1 MNVNQVN
8 LTRPDNTLL
17 TMADVAA
24 STRVDLVAGTVEVT
38 HAVAPHRQYDID
50 AHGIRLAVYEW
61 GSVDDPVLLLIHGG
75 LDFAR
80 TYDVFAPLLAVAGW
94 RVVSWDQRCHGDSEW
109 ASLTNWSADLRDAAA
124 VIDHVAPRENGPV
137 PIVGHS
143 KGGAMSIRLA
153 EAWPNRFTKLVNID
167 GIPSHSP
174 HPDVVDAMQT
184 RLASG
189 ELSGWLDFRHS
200 KGRSTSLP
208 SGQGEGFRSGKSDRK
223 PDTLEGLA
231 QRRGRWNPRLA
242 HEWLCYLVTVGGRQ
256 DPDGWRWK
264 IDPMLRPGGFGPWRP
279 EWSLE
284 SMAQLS
290 VPLLAVLCEEQEPM
304 GWGTR
309 PKHVT
314 KYLPH
319 EAELVVAQTG
329 HFIHIEQPGWTAQ
342 LVLSFLGKP

>member
-1 MNVNQVN
+1 MSAAA
-8 LTRPDNTLL
+8 PSSEHLL
-17 TMADVAA
+17 SMADVAA
-24 STRVDLVAGTVEVT
+24 STRIDLTAGTVHVH
-38 HAVAPHRQYDID
+38 HAVAPLRTYRLD
-50 AHGIRLAVYEW
+50 AYGVKLAVYEW
-61 GSVDDPVLLLIHGG
+61 GALTDPVLILIHGG

-80 TYDVFAPLLAVAGW
+80 TYDVFAPLLAAGGW

-109 ASLTNWSADLRDAAA
+109 ASLTNWSADLRDAAV
-124 VIDHVAPRENGPV
+124 VIDHVAPRQNGPV

-153 EAWPNRFTKLVNID
+153 EAWPHRFTRLVNID

-189 ELSGWLDFRHS
+189 ELSSWLDFRAS
-200 KGRSTSLP
+200 A
-208 SGQGEGFRSGKSDRK
+208 GERKSDSL
-223 PDTLEGLA
+223 DGLA
-231 QRRGRWNPRLA
+231 RRRARWNPRLA
-242 HEWLCYLVTVGGRQ
+242 HEWLCYLVTVGARR

-290 VPLLAVLCEEQEPM
+290 VPLLAILCEEQEPM

-314 KYLPH
+314 KYLPA
-319 EAELVVAQTG
+319 EAELVMAQTG
-329 HFIHIEQPGWTAQ
+329 HFVHIEQPGWTAE
-342 LVLSFLGKP
+342 LVLSFLGSSQ

>member
-1 MNVNQVN
+1 MNEVSA
-8 LTRPDNTLL
+8 L
-17 TMADVAA
+17 TMAEVAA
-24 STRVDLVAGTVEVT
+24 ATTIDLAAGTVHVA
-38 HAVAPHRQYDID
+38 HAVAPLRQYSVD
-50 AHGIRLAVYEW
+50 AHGVRLAVYEW
-61 GSVDDPVLLLIHGG
+61 GSIDDPVLILIHGG

-80 TYDVFAPLLAVAGW
+80 TYDIFAPLLAARGW

-137 PIVGHS
+137 PIIGHS

-153 EAWPNRFTKLVNID
+153 EAWPHRFTKLVNID

-189 ELSGWLDFRHS
+189 ELSGWLDFRQ
-200 KGRSTSLP
+200 RA
-208 SGQGEGFRSGKSDRK
+208 GKSARK
-223 PDTLEGLA
+223 PDSLEGLA
-231 QRRGRWNPRLA
+231 QRRARWNPRLS
-242 HEWLCYLVTVGGRQ
+242 HEWLCYLVTVGGRH
-256 DPDGWRWK
+256 DADGWRWK

-314 KYLPH
+314 KYLPL
-319 EAELVVAQTG
+319 EADLVTAPTG
-329 HFIHIEQPGWTAQ
+329 HFVHIEQPGWTAN
-342 LVLSFLGKP
+342 LVLSFLGNPS